1 MTRDG
6 TEAVMVISDPK
17 MLLHGTCLV
26 LMEEVNCAWQT
37 GPRGRC
43 CSPEEGGAR
52 RFSLGTDCK
61 ATLME
66 PLLSPLPFFFI
77 ISAVSPVTLSV
88 SSQKC
93 DKWRLSCDVLRGH
106 LLFISMMGKMPQLI
120 KKNCGL
126 PMANPSYLVCSAP

>member
-1 MTRDG
+1 MPG
-6 TEAVMVISDPK
+6 EQGHV
-17 MLLHGTCLV
+17 
-26 LMEEVNCAWQT
+26 
-37 GPRGRC
+37 
-43 CSPEEGGAR
+43 GGAALPR
-52 RFSLGTDCK
+52 RAGLGASLWCLIARLPLMGT
-61 ATLME
+61 
-66 PLLSPLPFFFI
+66 LLSPLPFFFI

-126 PMANPSYLVCSAP
+126 PMANPSFLVCSAP